1 MVLIQNNDKYES
13 SSMKISAKELV
24 ENALQEIET
33 ISLAQA
39 TKLLDD
45 DNAVFVDIRDIR
57 ELYRGGKI
65 PGALHA
71 PRGMLEF
78 WVDPE
83 SEYHRD
89 IFSSGKKFVLYCAK
103 SHRSALAT
111 LTLQNMGLSS
121 ICHID
126 GGFEAWQQ
134 GGLASEAV
142 EKK

>member
-1 MVLIQNNDKYES
+1 
-13 SSMKISAKELV
+13 MKIGVKQLV
-24 ENALQEIET
+24 ENALKEIET
-33 ISLAQA
+33 ISLGEA

-45 DNAVFVDIRDIR
+45 DNTVFVDIRDIR
-57 ELYRGGKI
+57 ELYREGKI

-83 SEYHRD
+83 SEYHREV
-89 IFSSGKKFVLYCAK
+89 FSSGKKFVLYCAK

-111 LTLQNMGLSS
+111 LALKEMGLNP

-134 GGLASEAV
+134 AGLSTEHV